1 MSESTDLLDALKG
14 LLRERGI
21 TYADAAQA
29 LGLSEASVKRLFS
42 QQTFTLD
49 RFEALCELAGADIAE
64 LVARAEAARSRLAE
78 MSVEQE
84 QALAEDSLLL
94 LTMVC
99 AINRWPFSKILE
111 EYRIEE
117 HDLVQRF
124 ARLDRLGLLDL
135 LPENRYRLRLSRTFR
150 WRAGGPIQ
158 RFFMSA
164 VMNDFLTA
172 PGPYAGRVRFVWGQ
186 LSSGHAQ
193 QIERAIER
201 VLGDFETLADAD
213 ARNED
218 PDRFGSSLLIGFR
231 RDWEPAQLRALR
243 IEEK

>member
-1 MSESTDLLDALKG
+1 MSEATDLLDALKG
-14 LLRERGI
+14 LLRERGL

-49 RFEALCELAGADIAE
+49 RFETLCELAGADIAE

-78 MSVEQE
+78 MSAEKE

-99 AINRWPFSKILE
+99 AINRWSFTKILE
-111 EYRIEE
+111 EYRIDE